1 MTTGVRG
8 DNAPDPSLL
17 AQLTQNANSA
27 SAAST
32 GKNGQV
38 AGAKQENVDASFE
51 DLLQDAQG
59 TGGSKKLLPIKHQ
72 KVERVKKHRQV
83 AEHQPQHP

>member
-32 GKNGQV
+32 GKTV
-38 AGAKQENVDASFE
+38 
-51 DLLQDAQG
+51 
-59 TGGSKKLLPIKHQ
+59 
-72 KVERVKKHRQV
+72 R
-83 AEHQPQHP
+83 